1 MKPVIA
7 FHLPSLSPTGC
18 TIEQALIAPAFT
30 SGVEGWSFSSRIA
43 MIELKGS
50 PVASAPIFVSTSCA
64 LYWFIAR
71 MAVGHFRYRFDAEFV
86 IGVAHGDHL
95 PVGQAGRDAEEGR
108 R

>member
-1 MKPVIA
+1 MNETMA

-71 MAVGHFRYRFDAEFV
+71 MAVGTFDT
-86 IGVAHGDHL
+86 DSMPNL
-95 PVGQAGRDAEEGR
+95 
-108 R
+108 